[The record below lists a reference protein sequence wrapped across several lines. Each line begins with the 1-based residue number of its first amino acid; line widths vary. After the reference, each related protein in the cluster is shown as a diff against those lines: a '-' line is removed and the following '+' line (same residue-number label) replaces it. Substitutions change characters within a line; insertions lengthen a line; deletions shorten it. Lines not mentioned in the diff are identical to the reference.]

1 MPNGVAAPVIAT
13 GASGSVASDH
23 REDWRDHAACRYA
36 ESELF
41 FPVPSSD
48 KAGAQAAL
56 AKAVCKACAVRR
68 ECLQFALATRQSDG
82 IWGGMT
88 ERERHLAHARGR
100 TA

>member
-1 MPNGVAAPVIAT
+1 MPNGVAAPVFAT
-13 GASGSVASDH
+13 GASGIVASGH
-23 REDWRDHAACRYA
+23 RKDWRERAACRYA
-36 ESELF
+36 EPELF

-82 IWGGMT
+82 VWGGMS
-88 ERERHLAHARGR
+88 ERERHVAHARGR